1 MIQEIVKE
9 YAKKKVL
16 NVFNSKKKFKIVL
29 INNVD
34 NLSYYAQTSLRC
46 TMEKYVKTCKF
57 ILCGYQVTKIIDPLK
72 SRCLCIRVPTPSNDH
87 IFLTLFKISV
97 KEKRNLSLDKYN
109 YILDKCNNN
118 IKNALWMLE
127 LSFYN
132 IPIEWS
138 WKNSIS
144 QIVKIILNSSK
155 VKINTSHIE
164 SIRSILYTIFIT
176 NISGINILKELLYQL
191 LENIDNENIRSET
204 INIVSKHEH
213 DGRNHS
219 ADFPHRLK
227 GFGIS
232 VKASDP
238 CRHKCT
244 SGIVHPD
251 QRDSVVPGH
260 QNLPCEFCPVGGI
273 HGPGADGEIMP
284 IKRDISSLDVQDSC
298 DDSCAVELG
307 SPILKGDVRVI
318 FSQNSYTL
326 PNRHSPLT
334 VLHLNS
340 AFTSPFFWKF
350 NQFAS
355 SFHHFQITG
364 RDCLFLVF

>member
-1 MIQEIVKE
+1 MFLVDKYQLKVLDDIEFHQNLYKKLLGLDTLKEKNISDDHNEIFNNMPHILFYGPSGSGKKTMINLLLKTIFDKSIFKTQTVNYSISGYGNNNINIDIKQSNHHIIIEPTNSGFDKYLIQEIVKE

-213 DGRNHS
+213 SLACGKRSIIHLESFIYNIMYM
-219 ADFPHRLK
+219 
-227 GFGIS
+227 IS
-232 VKASDP
+232 CK
-238 CRHKCT
+238 
-244 SGIVHPD
+244 
-251 QRDSVVPGH
+251 
-260 QNLPCEFCPVGGI
+260 
-273 HGPGADGEIMP
+273 M
-284 IKRDISSLDVQDSC
+284 
-298 DDSCAVELG
+298 
-307 SPILKGDVRVI
+307 
-318 FSQNSYTL
+318 
-326 PNRHSPLT
+326 
-334 VLHLNS
+334 
-340 AFTSPFFWKF
+340 
-350 NQFAS
+350 
-355 SFHHFQITG
+355 
-364 RDCLFLVF
+364 